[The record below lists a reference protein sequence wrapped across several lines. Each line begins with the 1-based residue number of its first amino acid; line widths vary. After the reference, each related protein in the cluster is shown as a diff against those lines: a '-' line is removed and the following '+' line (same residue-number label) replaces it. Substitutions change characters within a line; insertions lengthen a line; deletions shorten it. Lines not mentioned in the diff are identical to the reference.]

1 MAKIKVTREQ
11 VQALVDFCAKHNL
24 KDFFLA
30 KDHGAYIGQ
39 SIGAGAEDNRCIYYF
54 PGCHPENDVDW
65 YDRAFADFGGDDFGE
80 HLPLEWLTS
89 ALAQP
94 KMKYLELVV
103 TATKIKLNVIA

>member
-54 PGCHPENDVDW
+54 PRCNPKIDEDY
-65 YDRAFADFGGDDFGE
+65 YDNARAEFGGDDFGE
-80 HLPLEWLTS
+80 YFPLDWLTS
-89 ALAQP
+89 ALAEP
-94 KMKYLELVV
+94 KMKSIELVV
-103 TATKIKLNVIA
+103 TKTQIKLNLIG